1 MEQTY
6 AVPVEF
12 GQEAGGFAIL
22 GGCIGLVIWLVI
34 FILVAL
40 IFCKIFSKAGYHW
53 AMGLLALIPVFGL
66 LIAILVLT
74 FGQWPIHRE
83 LQALKH
89 TQMAPPPEDQPHESF
104 RGN

>member
-1 MEQTY
+1 METCGTNE
-6 AVPVEF
+6 AVNIV
-12 GQEAGGFAIL
+12 
-22 GGCIGLVIWLVI
+22 GGCFLLVIWLAMVV
-34 FILVAL
+34 LTAV

-53 AMGLLALIPVFGL
+53 ALGLIMLIPVGN
-66 LIAILVLT
+66 LIMLCVLA

-89 TQMAPPPEDQPHESF
+89 AQVTPPPEGQPHESF

>member
-1 MEQTY
+1 MESY
-6 AVPVEF
+6 GPEMAPAVGICFIV
-12 GQEAGGFAIL
+12 AY
-22 GGCIGLVIWLVI
+22 LVIALVI
-34 FILVAL
+34 LALTVL

-53 AMGLLALIPVFGL
+53 AMGLLVLVPLGNLVVL
-66 LIAILVLT
+66 LVLA

-89 TQMAPPPEDQPHESF
+89 SQMAPPPPGQPHESF

>member
-1 MEQTY
+1 METY
-6 AVPVEF
+6 GPEITPA
-12 GQEAGGFAIL
+12 AGICFVVAYLLI
-22 GGCIGLVIWLVI
+22 
-34 FILVAL
+34 ILVVLVLSIL

-53 AMGLLALIPVFGL
+53 AMGLLVLIPVFGQIIVL
-66 LIAILVLT
+66 LVLA

-89 TQMAPPPEDQPHESF
+89 AQMAPPPEGQPHESF